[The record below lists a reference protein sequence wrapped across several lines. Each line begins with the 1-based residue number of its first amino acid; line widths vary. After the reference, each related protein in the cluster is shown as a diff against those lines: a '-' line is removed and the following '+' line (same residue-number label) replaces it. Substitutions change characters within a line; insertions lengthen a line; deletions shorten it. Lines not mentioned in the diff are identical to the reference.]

1 MGPSRRPGWWSS
13 TDDGCSP
20 GTRPRN
26 AGTATP
32 VRGPTTTRRGEADAA
47 KDPYFDF
54 AEVGFQI
61 AIVLAS
67 VAMLSC
73 RRWAFYASLI
83 LVGLAVL
90 LTVNG
95 FALLVA
101 VPGLDG
107 GH

>member
-1 MGPSRRPGWWSS
+1 
-13 TDDGCSP
+13 
-20 GTRPRN
+20 
-26 AGTATP
+26 
-32 VRGPTTTRRGEADAA
+32 
-47 KDPYFDF
+47 
-54 AEVGFQI
+54 
-61 AIVLAS
+61 
-67 VAMLSC
+67 MLSC